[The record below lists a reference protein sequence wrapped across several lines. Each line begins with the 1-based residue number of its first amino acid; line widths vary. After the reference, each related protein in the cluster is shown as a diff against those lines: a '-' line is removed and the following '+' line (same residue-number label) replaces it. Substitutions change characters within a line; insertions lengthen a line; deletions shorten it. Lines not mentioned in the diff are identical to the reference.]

1 MAVKISTDESGVF
14 MQGIAPVI
22 NKNKKHDPNLIAL
35 PNGNRV
41 SLTDAEYGAYVRDNF
56 MVLNFLWIDYFSKY
70 RDSHNMTEVMENL
83 KKDVDDISIEY
94 LDRHERLLDLV
105 RSNKFCLV
113 DKHFAWTEEDFKRM
127 AYFEACKQK
136 NKYLSKI
143 LEDSATAYTNCY
155 GLYDLPSDVF
165 SGINGK
171 AVIDAG
177 AFVGDSIDLV
187 RDYFPDSVC
196 YCFEP
201 DPRNIRYLEAMYSED
216 IEKGKVKSFNQ
227 GLGDKPGIL
236 QLNRIESIPQAN
248 PSSSFFYDYGGDKQ
262 GFDNRALNSSSGETD
277 QGSVVDVKVRTI
289 DEVVDE
295 YNLNLG
301 LIKMDVEGFEP
312 QVVKGALNTLRTQR
326 PVLAISI
333 YHSPEEFYELK
344 PFLESLNL
352 GYKFKIRRSSGY
364 FVPMYEIVLIAY
376 HD

>member
-227 GLGDKPGIL
+227 GLGDKPG
-236 QLNRIESIPQAN
+236 
-248 PSSSFFYDYGGDKQ
+248 
-262 GFDNRALNSSSGETD
+262 FDNRALNSSSGETD

-295 YNLNLG
+295 YNLNVG